1 MLPAGNTVAANFFDL
16 ALIHLHSKR
25 ITLSHVSV
33 QKKKPTGDTKLE
45 VMDPDQEL
53 KIYTFVTKVT
63 GASDMKLEIKGLD
76 PKLEL
81 SK

>member
-1 MLPAGNTVAANFFDL
+1 
-16 ALIHLHSKR
+16 
-25 ITLSHVSV
+25 
-33 QKKKPTGDTKLE
+33 
-45 VMDPDQEL
+45 MDPDQEL

-76 PKLEL
+76 PKLKL